1 MQSFLYLTAK
11 DLYRRFGNNLSD
23 VAVVFPNHRARL
35 FFSKHLYQIAG
46 KPLWSP
52 VFLTIQ
58 DLFVQQSECSIC
70 EGPDLIRILFET
82 HAQHCVHAES
92 FDEFYQWGEVLLSDF
107 DDVDKNMVPANQL
120 FRNIHDFGTY
130 TDTLEHLN
138 EDQIASIQLFFK
150 NFDPDRKT
158 ELKRRF
164 LENWNILIEVYAQYK
179 QALLEQKKAYEGM
192 VFREVA
198 EKVQQEGVAG
208 FAHQHY
214 VFVGFNVLNECEKAL
229 FKCLQSA
236 GKALFYWD
244 YDVHYMQS
252 DTFEAGRFM
261 RQNLRHFPNAL
272 EESHFHSLIDLP
284 KKFQFVSTSTENAGA
299 RYLPKW
305 IKELQETV
313 SFKPEETA
321 VVLCNEGLLLPVL
334 HSIPDDIQD
343 LNVTMG
349 FPLQQTAVCSL
360 INHLSALHSDGY
372 IDGKTPAFNH
382 RYVLPV
388 LQHPLIRQAA
398 PEAETLELNL
408 RASNTFRPSVSE
420 LKQGGL
426 LSEIF
431 EPTTNPKDFAKTL
444 LCVLS
449 MLGKQTAL
457 TESTHAYDP
466 LHAEALFRCH
476 NIVTNLSDMLSE
488 HMEDLQMGTFRK
500 LLFQILNGTT
510 VPFSGE
516 PVKGLQIMG
525 LLETRNLDFK
535 NMLLLSVNEGVL
547 PKNGN
552 SVSFIPYN
560 LRKAYGMTTMEHSD
574 SIYAYYFFRL
584 LQRAEQVCMVY
595 NSATEGQNKGEMSR
609 FMLQLKLETPYKP
622 ELFNLTSEIELAS
635 TRHIQIEKSDEIMAA
650 LHQRYNVQ
658 ANPDA
663 KILSPTAL
671 NAFQDCSLR
680 FYFQYLAHLKPNEEM
695 TDEVDGAMLGNFFH
709 HSAEFI
715 YASILLKKNGKSHQ
729 AQDVLQALSSDE
741 IRLLFSNKEAINT
754 ILKSDLEPWIQGIDP
769 ITHVVDLFF
778 KLDFF
783 KKAYHERNPEYNGE
797 QLVRRNL
804 VAGFVKTLLQRD
816 AANTPFQLVGMETFV
831 KKQVTISDSIEVHI
845 GGNIDRIDIKE
856 GLLKLI
862 DYKTGGKPSKVK
874 NLAALFSSGADR
886 PKHLFQV
893 LTYASMLQEKWPDMS
908 IKPELLY
915 INLAE
920 NVDFTSDIEFVTET
934 KPEILERFQLLE
946 PDFSIHL
953 NQLISNIFDSKSAF
967 CQTAFAEN
975 CTYCDYKNLCRRS
988 DTTK

>member
-261 RQNLRHFPNAL
+261 RKNLQHFPNAL

-321 VVLCNEGLLLPVL
+321 VVLCNDGLLLPVL

-349 FPLQQTAVCSL
+349 
-360 INHLSALHSDGY
+360 
-372 IDGKTPAFNH
+372 
-382 RYVLPV
+382 
-388 LQHPLIRQAA
+388 
-398 PEAETLELNL
+398 
-408 RASNTFRPSVSE
+408 
-420 LKQGGL
+420 
-426 LSEIF
+426 
-431 EPTTNPKDFAKTL
+431 
-444 LCVLS
+444 
-449 MLGKQTAL
+449 
-457 TESTHAYDP
+457 
-466 LHAEALFRCH
+466 
-476 NIVTNLSDMLSE
+476 
-488 HMEDLQMGTFRK
+488 
-500 LLFQILNGTT
+500 
-510 VPFSGE
+510 
-516 PVKGLQIMG
+516 
-525 LLETRNLDFK
+525 
-535 NMLLLSVNEGVL
+535 
-547 PKNGN
+547 
-552 SVSFIPYN
+552 
-560 LRKAYGMTTMEHSD
+560 
-574 SIYAYYFFRL
+574 
-584 LQRAEQVCMVY
+584 
-595 NSATEGQNKGEMSR
+595 
-609 FMLQLKLETPYKP
+609 
-622 ELFNLTSEIELAS
+622 
-635 TRHIQIEKSDEIMAA
+635 
-650 LHQRYNVQ
+650 
-658 ANPDA
+658 
-663 KILSPTAL
+663 
-671 NAFQDCSLR
+671 
-680 FYFQYLAHLKPNEEM
+680 
-695 TDEVDGAMLGNFFH
+695 
-709 HSAEFI
+709 
-715 YASILLKKNGKSHQ
+715 
-729 AQDVLQALSSDE
+729 
-741 IRLLFSNKEAINT
+741 
-754 ILKSDLEPWIQGIDP
+754 
-769 ITHVVDLFF
+769 
-778 KLDFF
+778 
-783 KKAYHERNPEYNGE
+783 
-797 QLVRRNL
+797 
-804 VAGFVKTLLQRD
+804 
-816 AANTPFQLVGMETFV
+816 
-831 KKQVTISDSIEVHI
+831 
-845 GGNIDRIDIKE
+845 
-856 GLLKLI
+856 
-862 DYKTGGKPSKVK
+862 
-874 NLAALFSSGADR
+874 
-886 PKHLFQV
+886 
-893 LTYASMLQEKWPDMS
+893 
-908 IKPELLY
+908 
-915 INLAE
+915 
-920 NVDFTSDIEFVTET
+920 
-934 KPEILERFQLLE
+934 
-946 PDFSIHL
+946 
-953 NQLISNIFDSKSAF
+953 
-967 CQTAFAEN
+967 
-975 CTYCDYKNLCRRS
+975 
-988 DTTK
+988 